1 MALVNLTNLDF
12 DQIKTSLKDYLRSNS
27 NFTDYNFEGSNLS
40 VLIDTLAYNT
50 YISSYNANMVSN
62 EVFID
67 SATLRENVVSL
78 ARNIGY
84 VPQSRVSARASISFF
99 VDTSGLSTNPLTL
112 TLKKGI
118 VCTSANNRGNNNFS
132 FAIPNDITVPVVDG
146 IAFFDDVDV
155 FEGAF
160 LTSNFTVS
168 SLNPQRY
175 ILDNANIDTSSITVT
190 VRDSQAS
197 TTSRKFVLSD
207 NLLSVTSTS
216 RVFFIQEIE
225 DQRYELIFGDG
236 VFGEKLADDSFIEVS
251 YVTTNGR
258 DGNGVSSFSFSGRIV
273 DNNNNIVTSSISLI
287 SANTSSTG
295 GKEIESVESIK
306 KYATRLYSAQNRAVT
321 TTDYESIIPIIYPE
335 TESVSVFG
343 GEDLTPPQF
352 GRVFI
357 TIKPTT
363 GSSVPNSVKNN
374 IKKELRRYSVAG
386 IVPEILDIK
395 YVYVE
400 PDITAYYNTNLASSA
415 DAVRTLIFD
424 NITSYSNSTEMN
436 RYGAR
441 FKFSKFQKVIDDS
454 NESITSNI
462 TKIQIR
468 RNLSARVNVLANYE
482 VCFGNPFYIKD
493 NEGYNIKSSG
503 FNVEGIADICYLADV
518 PSSNKKTGNL
528 FLFTNPGLENPT
540 VVNSSVG
547 TIDYE
552 KGEINLKQIQIT
564 STVKTFDGDP
574 IIEISAC
581 PLSND
586 VVGKQDLYLQLDIN
600 NTTLNMAIDDVSSGA
615 DVSASLYSPITS
627 YTNGIRVRR

>member
-1 MALVNLTNLDF
+1 
-12 DQIKTSLKDYLRSNS
+12 
-27 NFTDYNFEGSNLS
+27 
-40 VLIDTLAYNT
+40 
-50 YISSYNANMVSN
+50 MVSN

-258 DGNGVSSFSFSGRIV
+258 DGNGVSSSLLVVELLTI
-273 DNNNNIVTSSISLI
+273 ITISLP
-287 SANTSSTG
+287 
-295 GKEIESVESIK
+295 V
-306 KYATRLYSAQNRAVT
+306 
-321 TTDYESIIPIIYPE
+321 
-335 TESVSVFG
+335 
-343 GEDLTPPQF
+343 QF
-352 GRVFI
+352 
-357 TIKPTT
+357 
-363 GSSVPNSVKNN
+363 
-374 IKKELRRYSVAG
+374 L
-386 IVPEILDIK
+386 
-395 YVYVE
+395 
-400 PDITAYYNTNLASSA
+400 
-415 DAVRTLIFD
+415 
-424 NITSYSNSTEMN
+424 
-436 RYGAR
+436 
-441 FKFSKFQKVIDDS
+441 
-454 NESITSNI
+454 
-462 TKIQIR
+462 
-468 RNLSARVNVLANYE
+468 
-482 VCFGNPFYIKD
+482 
-493 NEGYNIKSSG
+493 
-503 FNVEGIADICYLADV
+503 
-518 PSSNKKTGNL
+518 
-528 FLFTNPGLENPT
+528 
-540 VVNSSVG
+540 
-547 TIDYE
+547 
-552 KGEINLKQIQIT
+552 
-564 STVKTFDGDP
+564 
-574 IIEISAC
+574 
-581 PLSND
+581 
-586 VVGKQDLYLQLDIN
+586 
-600 NTTLNMAIDDVSSGA
+600 
-615 DVSASLYSPITS
+615 
-627 YTNGIRVRR
+627 

>member
-236 VFGEKLADDSFIEVS
+236 VFGEKLADDK
-251 YVTTNGR
+251 
-258 DGNGVSSFSFSGRIV
+258 
-273 DNNNNIVTSSISLI
+273 ISPHPCRWDCLLLRLCRPY
-287 SANTSSTG
+287 G
-295 GKEIESVESIK
+295 GH
-306 KYATRLYSAQNRAVT
+306 
-321 TTDYESIIPIIYPE
+321 
-335 TESVSVFG
+335 
-343 GEDLTPPQF
+343 
-352 GRVFI
+352 
-357 TIKPTT
+357 
-363 GSSVPNSVKNN
+363 
-374 IKKELRRYSVAG
+374 
-386 IVPEILDIK
+386 
-395 YVYVE
+395 
-400 PDITAYYNTNLASSA
+400 
-415 DAVRTLIFD
+415 
-424 NITSYSNSTEMN
+424 
-436 RYGAR
+436 
-441 FKFSKFQKVIDDS
+441 
-454 NESITSNI
+454 
-462 TKIQIR
+462 
-468 RNLSARVNVLANYE
+468 
-482 VCFGNPFYIKD
+482 
-493 NEGYNIKSSG
+493 
-503 FNVEGIADICYLADV
+503 
-518 PSSNKKTGNL
+518 
-528 FLFTNPGLENPT
+528 
-540 VVNSSVG
+540 
-547 TIDYE
+547 
-552 KGEINLKQIQIT
+552 
-564 STVKTFDGDP
+564 
-574 IIEISAC
+574 
-581 PLSND
+581 
-586 VVGKQDLYLQLDIN
+586 
-600 NTTLNMAIDDVSSGA
+600 
-615 DVSASLYSPITS
+615 
-627 YTNGIRVRR
+627 